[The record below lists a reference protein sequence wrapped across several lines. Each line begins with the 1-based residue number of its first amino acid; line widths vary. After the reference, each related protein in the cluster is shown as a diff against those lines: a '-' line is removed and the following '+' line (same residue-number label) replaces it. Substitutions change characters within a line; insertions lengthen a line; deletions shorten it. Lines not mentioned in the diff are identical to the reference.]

1 MVIFIIVWKLSF
13 KGLKIFGDEIFI
25 FEYSSNKI
33 IINNKILKKIIS
45 ILFVIIF
52 W

>member
-13 KGLKIFGDEIFI
+13 KELKIFYDEIFI

-45 ILFVIIF
+45 NLFVIIF
-52 W
+52 